1 MWLQTYD
8 PVGSS
13 LGWSAAVA
21 ALPLLVLVYLL
32 GFRRRP
38 AWRAAISALVAAWL
52 LAVLVYRMPWSTA
65 LSAAAYGAAFGLFP
79 ITWIVFSAILLY
91 QLTVRCGRF
100 EELRAGLGRLTA
112 DRALQALLIAFAFG
126 AFLEGAAGFGTPVA
140 VAAGM
145 LAGLG
150 FDPFFAAAV
159 CLLAN
164 TAPVAFGSIGIP
176 VVTLAGVTGLDE
188 LELSAAVGKICAPVS
203 LIIPGY
209 LVWVMGG
216 LSLLRTV
223 LPAALAC
230 GLAFATAQFLVSNF
244 IGPQLTDIVSSLSAI
259 GTLIFVIRFSP
270 GRSLRAE
277 DSGSWTPARGTDFLA
292 PWAPY
297 LFLVALVL
305 LWGVGPVREVLSR
318 VTITF
323 PWPGLDGA
331 VGRVPPV
338 VSEVEVYPAVF
349 RFDWLAAAGTA
360 CFLASVASLALPG
373 VAWRHFREAFVIT
386 GRQMA
391 LPTLTIACVLGLAF
405 LMNYSGAAATLGLA
419 LTSTGPL
426 FPFFSPILGWLGVF
440 LTGSDTAANAL
451 FGNLQVVTAQH
462 LALPPNL
469 TAAANSAGGVLGKM
483 ISLQS
488 IAVAVAATGLPRS
501 DESRLFRFTLRHSI
515 FLAGAMGL
523 LVTVYA
529 YLAPDWF

>member
-21 ALPLLVLVYLL
+21 SLPLLVLVYLL

-38 AWRAAISALVAAWL
+38 AWRAAAAALVAAWL
-52 LAVLVYRMPWSTA
+52 LAVLAYRMPWQTA

-91 QLTVRCGRF
+91 QLTVQCGRF
-100 EELRAGLGRLTA
+100 EQLRTGLGRLTK

-150 FDPFFAAAV
+150 FEPFFAAAV

-203 LIIPGY
+203 LLIPAY

-216 LSLLRTV
+216 LPLVRTV
-223 LPAALAC
+223 LPAVAGC
-230 GLAFATAQFLVSNF
+230 GLSFATTQFLVSNYV
-244 IGPQLTDIVSSLSAI
+244 GPQLTDIVSSLATI
-259 GTLIFVIRFSP
+259 GTLILVIRLSP
-270 GRSLRAE
+270 SRGSAVRG
-277 DSGSWTPARGTDFLA
+277 SGAPEASQGAGFLS

-305 LWGVGPVREVLSR
+305 LWGMGPVRELLNT
-318 VTITF
+318 VTLTF

-338 VSEVEVYPAVF
+338 VPEVGPYPAVF

-360 CFLASVASLALPG
+360 CFLASAVSLLLPG
-373 VAWRHFREAFVIT
+373 VEWRHFRAAFRT
-386 GRQMA
+386 ALRQMA
-391 LPTLTIACVLGLAF
+391 LPTATIACVLGLAF
-405 LMNYSGAAATLGLA
+405 LMNYCGAAATLGLA
-419 LTSTGPL
+419 LTSTGVL

-501 DESRLFRFTLRHSI
+501 DESRLFRFTLRHSV
-515 FLAGAMGL
+515 FLAGLMGL
-523 LVTVYA
+523 LVAAYA
-529 YLAPDWF
+529 YLAPEWF